1 MEKTPGRYMSSVTTI
16 AGASVTALA
25 LDYMTHAEWGLE
37 LVWIRRGALAAAC
50 VLTFVLVVKALIDR
64 KRKRDS

>member
-16 AGASVTALA
+16 ASASVTALA

-37 LVWIRRGALAAAC
+37 LVWIRRGLWQPRA
-50 VLTFVLVVKALIDR
+50 F
-64 KRKRDS
+64 